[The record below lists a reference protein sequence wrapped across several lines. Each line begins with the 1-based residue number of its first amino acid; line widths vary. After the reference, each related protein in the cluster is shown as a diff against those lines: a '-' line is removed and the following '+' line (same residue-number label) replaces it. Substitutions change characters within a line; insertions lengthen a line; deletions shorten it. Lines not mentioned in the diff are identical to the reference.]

1 MYSLAASPGLGVRG
15 LFRVGRRLPSTTELL
30 VFRNDGELDLE

>member
-1 MYSLAASPGLGVRG
+1 VIIADHGDVLAGR
-15 LFRVGRRLPSTTELL
+15 LFRVGGRLPSTTELL